1 MQKFAKCRAAPLA
14 LAGVLVAIVLGGC
27 ASEPAPAPKAQTSVA
42 TVSTFDLATA
52 DADEIGAALH
62 SDGRVVIRGI
72 TFETDSADLSGA
84 SYASVTR
91 LGNLMN
97 ADPSLRVAV
106 VGHTDNTGKF
116 AYNMS
121 LSERR
126 AQAVAK
132 AMQEDFDIAPD
143 RLAAVGVGPLAPINS
158 NKTDYGRSQNR
169 RIELV
174 IIE

>member
-1 MQKFAKCRAAPLA
+1 MQTFAKCRAMPLA

-27 ASEPAPAPKAQTSVA
+27 ASEPAPKAQTSVA
-42 TVSTFDLATA
+42 TVSTFNLATA
-52 DADEIGAALH
+52 DADEIGAALQR
-62 SDGRVVIRGI
+62 DGRVVIRGV

-84 SYASVTR
+84 SYASVTK
-91 LGNLMN
+91 LGSLMN
-97 ADPSLRVAV
+97 AYPSLRVAV

-126 AQAVAK
+126 AQAIVK
-132 AMQEDFDIAPD
+132 AVQKDFDIAPD
-143 RLAAVGVGPLAPINS
+143 RLAAVGVGPLAPIES
-158 NKTDYGRSQNR
+158 NKADYGRSQNR
-169 RIELV
+169 RVELV